1 MGKDV
6 FPSSD
11 RLSLILDHAPVA
23 VYVSALDT
31 WEILYANRLAAEL
44 LGCRPGGKATCYGLM
59 GFERPCPF
67 CRVGEMS
74 DTEPHVREHVRGG
87 RVYQLSGKVID
98 WAGIPAHLEYIH
110 DITEKKRAEE
120 ASTALT
126 RELRSLLDNMPGGLC
141 VYRFDGEK
149 LSPVFH
155 NPAFYNLLGYSDEH
169 IARTQRETNYL
180 NVHPEDVEALKACI
194 AAAIASEGVA
204 RHTHRVFH
212 DGKKEYIWVQL
223 ELAARRQADGTSLLY
238 GVYTDITERHQLER
252 RLAEAHEKTQNI
264 INAIPG
270 GVAIYKVSDD
280 AFETVYFS
288 DGVPELSG
296 YTVREYRE
304 LIKGDAAGMIH
315 PEDTA
320 MVVGKLRHALVHNE
334 TADFEFRKNHKDGHA
349 VWVHIQA
356 KKVGEEDGFPLLQC
370 VFHNVSALRK
380 TRQEMEHLVNSIPGG
395 IAVYN
400 VTDTLT
406 PFFCSEG
413 VAALSGYTKEEYQAL
428 RGNDAFRAVY
438 EEDRERV
445 RAAVLSAVRNGEPVE
460 ISYRILHKDGR
471 LVWLHLNGRRMGAL
485 TDTSTFYAVFTGMS
499 AESKLYQSLANEAAD
514 GIYVIGREDY
524 SLLYVNER
532 VNLFTDEKALVSG
545 RKCYTALHGRRK
557 PCEFCNID
565 RRNDG
570 RKRQDMVI
578 PGSDRIY
585 ATATRETDWNGIPAY
600 VRYVTDITEK
610 VRTRKE
616 KERLERYYQTLIR
629 HLPGGITVLR
639 CAADGA
645 IVPEFI
651 SDGFAAMTGMTLEQ
665 AYALYGSDAG
675 AGVHPED
682 GDYVLA
688 RIRGLVETGQDSCET
703 VYRLRKGEQGYIWVK
718 NISALI
724 PDEDGNV
731 RIYAVFSDVT
741 EDMNERAK
749 LRSRYNDMLIQHH
762 KGFVHGEIITGHCN
776 ITRNFIIEITDQT
789 NSRLLETFGTAR
801 EPFFTGLAGLVV
813 DENERRAFLE
823 SFLAP
828 PLLAAFARGDLKHE
842 LECFVKLPAETQGR
856 YVRIVV
862 KLVVSPDSGDL
873 IGVLSVLDVT
883 EQKISEQILN
893 RLAHASYDFLADVDL
908 RRDSYK
914 VLSFNHR
921 ASALPPS
928 EGGYAAQAAY
938 LLQSLVVPKDKEIC
952 ARMLDRDYMCRR
964 LEKEGSYSFHYSL
977 TDENGEIL
985 TKNMVVFSIDKKL
998 GRVCLSR
1005 TDITESVRE
1014 QKALLNMLAYTFD
1027 LAGFLNLATGSFVIH
1042 TRETVLRNLAPHTT
1056 EDFDLA
1062 LEKFIRHA
1070 DTEEGQDEV
1079 RGQLSVE
1086 TMLAR
1091 LAEQPEGY
1099 EFTFPCRSEAGLR
1112 HKQIS
1117 VLWGGENHQTICLV
1131 RADVTDVLRADQQ
1144 TREQLKNALALARE
1158 ASQAKTDFLSSMSHD
1173 IRTPMNAI
1181 VGMTELALARRDNP
1195 VQIDESL
1202 AVIRTASEHLLR
1214 LINDILDMSRIESGH
1229 IVLVK
1234 ELFSQREE
1242 VEKIVTRSQALAGK
1256 KGQTFSH
1263 SFQVRHDKCIGDVLR
1278 IHQILE
1284 NLISN
1289 AVKFTPEGGRVSFAV
1304 TELPQK
1310 NEQIGWYR
1318 FVVAD
1323 TGIGISPEDIP
1334 HIFEVFFRVESAR
1347 VGHTE
1352 GTGLGLSIIKN
1363 IVDYKG
1369 GTIKVESEPGQG
1381 TRFTVDLPLHLADA
1395 PDAPAPPEVAE
1406 SVEEDVDISGLRV
1419 LLVEDNEVNQLVAQ
1433 RILESEGVAVSIA
1446 DNGKAGWEA
1455 FESSAPDAFDA
1466 VFMDIQMPV
1475 MDGYEATRAIRQ
1487 SGHARAADIPV
1498 IAMTAN
1504 AFAGDVRRCLNAGMN
1519 AHIAKPIEP
1528 GKLFELLWRHTRGR
1542 AS

>member
-1 MGKDV
+1 MGKDA

-23 VYVSALDT
+23 VYVCALDT

-44 LGCRPGGKATCYGLM
+44 LGCRPGVKTTCYGLM

-74 DTEPHVREHVRGG
+74 DTEPHVREHAHRG

-126 RELRSLLDNMPGGLC
+126 REFRSLLDNMPGGLC

-155 NPAFYNLLGYSDEH
+155 NPAFYSLLGYSDEH

-180 NVHPEDVEALKACI
+180 NVHPEDVEALKASI
-194 AAAIASEGVA
+194 EAAIASEGVA
-204 RHTHRVFH
+204 RHAYRVFN

-223 ELAARRQADGTSLLY
+223 ELAARRQADGTFLLY
-238 GVYTDITERHQLER
+238 GVYTDITERHQLES
-252 RLAEAHEKTQNI
+252 RLAEAHEKTQDI

-270 GVAIYKVSDD
+270 GVAIYKVSDI
-280 AFETVYFS
+280 FETVYFS

-296 YTVREYRE
+296 HTVREYHE
-304 LIKGDAAGMIH
+304 LAKGDAAEMTY

-320 MVVGKLRHALVHNE
+320 MVVGKLRHALAHNE
-334 TADFEFRKNHKDGHA
+334 VADFEFRKKHKGGHV

-370 VFHNVSALRK
+370 VFHNISALKK
-380 TRQEMEHLVNSIPGG
+380 TQQEMEHLINSIPGG
-395 IAVYN
+395 IAVYT
-400 VTDTLT
+400 VTDSIT
-406 PFFCSEG
+406 PVFCSEG

-428 RGNDAFRAVY
+428 RGNDAFQVVY

-445 RAAVLSAVRNGEPVE
+445 RAAVLRAVRSGEPVE
-460 ISYRILHKDGR
+460 ISYRTLHKDGR
-471 LVWLHLNGRRMGAL
+471 LVWLHLNGRRMDAL
-485 TDTSTFYAVFTGMS
+485 TGPTTFYAVFTGMS
-499 AESKLYQSLANEAAD
+499 AETKLYQSLANEAAD

-532 VNLFTDEKALVSG
+532 VNLFMGGEALVSG
-545 RKCYTALHGRRK
+545 RKCYAVLHGRRK
-557 PCEFCNID
+557 PCEFCNLD

-610 VRTRKE
+610 VRTREE

-682 GDYVLA
+682 VDYILT
-688 RIRGLVETGQDSCET
+688 RIRRQVETGLDSCET

-724 PDEDGNV
+724 PDEDGNA

-741 EDMNERAK
+741 EDMNERAE
-749 LRSRYNDMLIQHH
+749 LRSRYNDMLIEHH

-813 DENERRAFLE
+813 DENEHRAFLE
-823 SFLAP
+823 TFLAP
-828 PLLAAFARGDLKHE
+828 PLQAAFERGDLKHE
-842 LECFVKLPAETQGR
+842 LECFVKLPTEEQGR

-893 RLAHASYDFLADVDL
+893 RLSHASYDFLADVDL
-908 RRDSYK
+908 RRDRYK
-914 VLSFNHR
+914 VLSFNHQ

-928 EGGYAAQAAY
+928 EGGYTAQAAY
-938 LLQSLVVPKDKEIC
+938 LFQSLVVPKDKEIC
-952 ARMLDRDYMCRR
+952 ARMLDLDYMRRR
-964 LEKEGSYSFHYSL
+964 LEEEGSYSFHYSL

-1027 LAGFLNLATGSFVIH
+1027 LAGFLNLATGGFVIH
-1042 TRETVLRNLAPHTT
+1042 TRETVLRNLAPYTT

-1070 DTEEGQDEV
+1070 DTEEGQDEI

-1086 TMLAR
+1086 AMLAR

-1099 EFTFPCRSEAGLR
+1099 EFSFPCRSETGLR

-1144 TREQLKNALALARE
+1144 TREQLKNALTLARE

-1202 AVIRTASEHLLR
+1202 SVIRTASEHLLR

-1242 VEKIVTRSQALAGK
+1242 VEKIVTRARK

-1289 AVKFTPEGGRVSFAV
+1289 AVKFTPEGGRVSLAV
-1304 TELPQK
+1304 TELPRK

-1334 HIFEVFFRVESAR
+1334 HIFEVFFRVENLR

-1369 GTIKVESEPGQG
+1369 GTIKVESEPGRG

-1395 PDAPAPPEVAE
+1395 PDAPAPLEVAE
-1406 SVEEDVDISGLRV
+1406 SAEENVDISGLHV

-1433 RILESEGVAVSIA
+1433 RILESEGVTVSIA
-1446 DNGKAGWEA
+1446 DNGKTGWEA
-1455 FESSAPDAFDA
+1455 FESSAPEAFDA

-1475 MDGYEATRAIRQ
+1475 MDGYEATRAIRR

-1504 AFAGDVRRCLNAGMN
+1504 AFTGDVRRCLNAGMN

-1528 GKLFELLWRHTRGR
+1528 RKLFELLWKHTRGR

>member
-1 MGKDV
+1 MGKDA

-44 LGCRPGGKATCYGLM
+44 LGCRPGCGATCYGLM

-320 MVVGKLRHALVHNE
+320 MVVGKLRHALARNE
-334 TADFEFRKNHKDGHA
+334 IADFEFRKKHKDGHA

-356 KKVGEEDGFPLLQC
+356 KKVGEEGGFPLLQC
-370 VFHNVSALRK
+370 VLHNISALKK
-380 TRQEMEHLVNSIPGG
+380 TQQEMEHLINSIPGG

-400 VTDTLT
+400 VTDAIT
-406 PFFCSEG
+406 PVFCSEG

-428 RGNDAFRAVY
+428 RGNDAFQAVY

-445 RAAVLSAVRNGEPVE
+445 RAAVLSAVRSGDPVE
-460 ISYRILHKDGR
+460 ISYRTLHKDGR

-485 TDTSTFYAVFTGMS
+485 TGPTTFYAVFTGMS
-499 AESKLYQSLANEAAD
+499 AETKLYQSLANEAAD

-532 VNLFTDEKALVSG
+532 VNLFMDGEALVSG
-545 RKCYTALHGRRK
+545 RKCHAVLHGRRK
-557 PCEFCNID
+557 PCEFCNLD

-682 GDYVLA
+682 ADYVLA
-688 RIRGLVETGQDSCET
+688 RIRGLVETGLDSCET

-724 PDEDGNV
+724 PDEDGNA

-741 EDMNERAK
+741 EDMNERAE
-749 LRSRYNDMLIQHH
+749 LRSRYNDMLIEHH

-789 NSRLLETFGTAR
+789 NSRLLETFGTVR

-823 SFLAP
+823 TFLAP
-828 PLLAAFARGDLKHE
+828 PLQAAFER
-842 LECFVKLPAETQGR
+842 
-856 YVRIVV
+856 
-862 KLVVSPDSGDL
+862 GDL

-893 RLAHASYDFLADVDL
+893 RLSHASYDFLADVDL
-908 RRDSYK
+908 RRDRYK
-914 VLSFNHR
+914 VLSFNHQ

-928 EGGYAAQAAY
+928 EGGYTAQAAY
-938 LLQSLVVPKDKEIC
+938 LFQSLVVPKDKEIC
-952 ARMLDRDYMCRR
+952 ARMLDLDYMRRR
-964 LEKEGSYSFHYSL
+964 LEEEGSYSFHYSL

-1027 LAGFLNLATGSFVIH
+1027 LAGFLNLATGGFVIH
-1042 TRETVLRNLAPHTT
+1042 TRETVLRNLAPYTT

-1062 LEKFIRHA
+1062 LEKFVRHA
-1070 DTEEGQDEV
+1070 DTEEGQDEI
-1079 RGQLSVE
+1079 RGQLSMEV
-1086 TMLAR
+1086 MLAR

-1099 EFTFPCRSEAGLR
+1099 EFSFPCRSETGLR

-1144 TREQLKNALALARE
+1144 TREQLKNALTLARE

-1202 AVIRTASEHLLR
+1202 SVIRTASEHLLR

-1242 VEKIVTRSQALAGK
+1242 VEKIVTRALALAGK

-1352 GTGLGLSIIKN
+1352 GSGLGLSIIKN

-1395 PDAPAPPEVAE
+1395 PDAQAPPEVAE

-1475 MDGYEATRAIRQ
+1475 MDGYEATRAIRR

>member
-1 MGKDV
+1 MGKDA

-11 RLSLILDHAPVA
+11 KLSLILDHAPVA

-74 DTEPHVREHVRGG
+74 DTEPHVREYVRGG

-149 LSPVFH
+149 LFPVFH
-155 NPAFYNLLGYSDEH
+155 NPAFYSLLGYSDEH
-169 IARTQRETNYL
+169 IARTQRETSYL
-180 NVHPEDVEALKACI
+180 NVHPEDVEALKASI
-194 AAAIASEGVA
+194 AAAIADEGVA
-204 RHTHRVFH
+204 RHTYRVFH

-223 ELAARRQADGTSLLY
+223 ELAARRQADGTFLLY

-270 GVAIYKVSDD
+270 G
-280 AFETVYFS
+280 
-288 DGVPELSG
+288 
-296 YTVREYRE
+296 
-304 LIKGDAAGMIH
+304 
-315 PEDTA
+315 
-320 MVVGKLRHALVHNE
+320 
-334 TADFEFRKNHKDGHA
+334 
-349 VWVHIQA
+349 
-356 KKVGEEDGFPLLQC
+356 
-370 VFHNVSALRK
+370 
-380 TRQEMEHLVNSIPGG
+380 

-400 VTDTLT
+400 VTDTIT
-406 PFFCSEG
+406 PVFCSEG
-413 VAALSGYTKEEYQAL
+413 VAALSGYTKEEYLAL
-428 RGNDAFRAVY
+428 RGNDAFQVVY

-445 RAAVLSAVRNGEPVE
+445 RAAVLSAVRSGEPVE

-485 TDTSTFYAVFTGMS
+485 TGPTTFYAVFTGMS
-499 AESKLYQSLANEAAD
+499 AETKLYQSLANEAAD

-532 VNLFTDEKALVSG
+532 VNLFMDGEALVSG
-545 RKCYTALHGRRK
+545 RKCHAVLHGRQK
-557 PCEFCNID
+557 PCEFCNLD

-600 VRYVTDITEK
+600 ARYVTDITEK
-610 VRTRKE
+610 VRIRKE

-629 HLPGGITVLR
+629 HLPGGITVLG
-639 CAADGA
+639 CAADGT

-682 GDYVLA
+682 VDYVLA
-688 RIRGLVETGQDSCET
+688 RIRGQVETGLDSCET
-703 VYRLRKGEQGYIWVK
+703 VYRLRKGEQDYIWVK

-724 PDEDGNV
+724 PDEDGNA

-741 EDMNERAK
+741 EDMNERAE
-749 LRSRYNDMLIQHH
+749 LRSRYNDMLIEHH
-762 KGFVHGEIITGHCN
+762 KGFAHGEIITGHCN

-801 EPFFTGLAGLVV
+801 EPFFTGLAGLVA

-823 SFLAP
+823 TFLAP

-842 LECFVKLPAETQGR
+842 LECFVKLPTETQGR
-856 YVRIVV
+856 YVRVVV

-977 TDENGEIL
+977 TDENGKIL

-1395 PDAPAPPEVAE
+1395 PDAPDAQAPSEVAE

-1475 MDGYEATRAIRQ
+1475 MDGYEATRAIRR

>member
-44 LGCRPGGKATCYGLM
+44 LGCRPGCGATCYGLM

-270 GVAIYKVSDD
+270 GVTIYKVSDD

-320 MVVGKLRHALVHNE
+320 MVVGKLRHALARNE

-428 RGNDAFRAVY
+428 RGNDTFRAVY

-445 RAAVLSAVRNGEPVE
+445 RAAVLSAVRSGEPVE

-545 RKCYTALHGRRK
+545 RKCYAALHGRRK

-682 GDYVLA
+682 ADYVLA
-688 RIRGLVETGQDSCET
+688 RIRGLVETGLDSCET

-718 NISALI
+718 NISALM
-724 PDEDGNV
+724 PDEDGNA

-741 EDMNERAK
+741 EDMNERAE
-749 LRSRYNDMLIQHH
+749 LRNRYNDMLIEHH

-893 RLAHASYDFLADVDL
+893 RLSHASYDFLADVDL
-908 RRDSYK
+908 RRDRYK

-928 EGGYAAQAAY
+928 EGGYTAQAAY
-938 LLQSLVVPKDKEIC
+938 LFQSLVVPKDKEIC
-952 ARMLDRDYMCRR
+952 ARMLDLDYMRRR
-964 LEKEGSYSFHYSL
+964 LEEEGSYSFHYSL

-1027 LAGFLNLATGSFVIH
+1027 LAGFLNLATGGFVIH
-1042 TRETVLRNLAPHTT
+1042 TRETVLRNLAPYTT

-1062 LEKFIRHA
+1062 LEKFVRHA
-1070 DTEEGQDEV
+1070 DTEEGQDEI
-1079 RGQLSVE
+1079 RGQLSMEV
-1086 TMLAR
+1086 MLAR

-1099 EFTFPCRSEAGLR
+1099 EFSFPCRSETGLR

-1242 VEKIVTRSQALAGK
+1242 VEKIVTRALALAGK

-1352 GTGLGLSIIKN
+1352 GSGLGLSIIKN

-1395 PDAPAPPEVAE
+1395 PDAQAPPEVAE
-1406 SVEEDVDISGLRV
+1406 SAEENVDISGLRV

-1475 MDGYEATRAIRQ
+1475 MDGYEATRAIRR

-1528 GKLFELLWRHTRGR
+1528 GKLFELLWKHTRGR

>member
-23 VYVSALDT
+23 VYVCALDT

-44 LGCRPGGKATCYGLM
+44 LGCRPGVKTTCYGLM

-74 DTEPHVREHVRGG
+74 DTEPHVREHAHRG

-110 DITEKKRAEE
+110 DITEKKRAED

-155 NPAFYNLLGYSDEH
+155 NPAFYSLLGYSDEH
-169 IARTQRETNYL
+169 IARTQRETDYL
-180 NVHPEDVEALKACI
+180 NVHPEDVEALKASI
-194 AAAIASEGVA
+194 EAAIADEGVA
-204 RHTHRVFH
+204 RHTYRVFN
-212 DGKKEYIWVQL
+212 DRKKEYIWVQL
-223 ELAARRQADGTSLLY
+223 ELAARRQADGMFLLY
-238 GVYTDITERHQLER
+238 GVYTDITERHQLES
-252 RLAEAHEKTQNI
+252 RLAEAHEKTQDI

-270 GVAIYKVSDD
+270 GVAIYKVSDI
-280 AFETVYFS
+280 FETVYFS

-296 YTVREYRE
+296 HTVREYHE
-304 LIKGDAAGMIH
+304 LAKGDAAEMTY

-320 MVVGKLRHALVHNE
+320 MVVGKLRHALAHNE
-334 TADFEFRKNHKDGHA
+334 VADFEFRKKHKGGHV

-370 VFHNVSALRK
+370 VFHNISALKK
-380 TRQEMEHLVNSIPGG
+380 TQQEMEHLVNSIPGG
-395 IAVYN
+395 IAVYT
-400 VTDTLT
+400 VTDSIT
-406 PFFCSEG
+406 PVFCSEG

-428 RGNDAFRAVY
+428 RGNDAFQVVY

-445 RAAVLSAVRNGEPVE
+445 RAAVLRAVRSGEPVE
-460 ISYRILHKDGR
+460 ISYRTLHKDGR
-471 LVWLHLNGRRMGAL
+471 LVWLHLNGRRMDAL
-485 TDTSTFYAVFTGMS
+485 TGPTTFYAVFTGMS
-499 AESKLYQSLANEAAD
+499 AETKLYQSLANEAAD

-532 VNLFTDEKALVSG
+532 VNLFMGGEALVSG
-545 RKCYTALHGRRK
+545 RKCYAVLHGRRK
-557 PCEFCNID
+557 PCEFCNLD

-610 VRTRKE
+610 VRTREE

-682 GDYVLA
+682 VDYILT
-688 RIRGLVETGQDSCET
+688 RIRRQVETGLDSCET

-724 PDEDGNV
+724 PDEDGNA

-741 EDMNERAK
+741 EDMNERAE
-749 LRSRYNDMLIQHH
+749 LRNRYNDMLIEHH

-813 DENERRAFLE
+813 DENEHRAFLE
-823 SFLAP
+823 TFLAP
-828 PLLAAFARGDLKHE
+828 PLQAAFERGDLKHE
-842 LECFVKLPAETQGR
+842 LECFVKLPTEEQGR

-893 RLAHASYDFLADVDL
+893 RLSHASYDFLADVDL
-908 RRDSYK
+908 RRDRYK
-914 VLSFNHR
+914 VLSFNHQ

-928 EGGYAAQAAY
+928 EGGYTAQAAY
-938 LLQSLVVPKDKEIC
+938 LFQSLVVPKDKEIC
-952 ARMLDRDYMCRR
+952 ARMLDLDYMRRR
-964 LEKEGSYSFHYSL
+964 LEEEGSYSFHYSL

-1027 LAGFLNLATGSFVIH
+1027 LAGFPQPRHRRFRHSHPGN
-1042 TRETVLRNLAPHTT
+1042 RAP
-1056 EDFDLA
+1056 
-1062 LEKFIRHA
+1062 
-1070 DTEEGQDEV
+1070 
-1079 RGQLSVE
+1079 
-1086 TMLAR
+1086 
-1091 LAEQPEGY
+1091 QPCPVY
-1099 EFTFPCRSEAGLR
+1099 
-1112 HKQIS
+1112 H
-1117 VLWGGENHQTICLV
+1117 GG
-1131 RADVTDVLRADQQ
+1131 
-1144 TREQLKNALALARE
+1144 
-1158 ASQAKTDFLSSMSHD
+1158 F
-1173 IRTPMNAI
+1173 
-1181 VGMTELALARRDNP
+1181 
-1195 VQIDESL
+1195 
-1202 AVIRTASEHLLR
+1202 
-1214 LINDILDMSRIESGH
+1214 
-1229 IVLVK
+1229 
-1234 ELFSQREE
+1234 
-1242 VEKIVTRSQALAGK
+1242 
-1256 KGQTFSH
+1256 
-1263 SFQVRHDKCIGDVLR
+1263 
-1278 IHQILE
+1278 
-1284 NLISN
+1284 
-1289 AVKFTPEGGRVSFAV
+1289 
-1304 TELPQK
+1304 
-1310 NEQIGWYR
+1310 
-1318 FVVAD
+1318 
-1323 TGIGISPEDIP
+1323 
-1334 HIFEVFFRVESAR
+1334 
-1347 VGHTE
+1347 
-1352 GTGLGLSIIKN
+1352 
-1363 IVDYKG
+1363 
-1369 GTIKVESEPGQG
+1369 
-1381 TRFTVDLPLHLADA
+1381 
-1395 PDAPAPPEVAE
+1395 
-1406 SVEEDVDISGLRV
+1406 
-1419 LLVEDNEVNQLVAQ
+1419 
-1433 RILESEGVAVSIA
+1433 
-1446 DNGKAGWEA
+1446 
-1455 FESSAPDAFDA
+1455 
-1466 VFMDIQMPV
+1466 
-1475 MDGYEATRAIRQ
+1475 
-1487 SGHARAADIPV
+1487 
-1498 IAMTAN
+1498 
-1504 AFAGDVRRCLNAGMN
+1504 
-1519 AHIAKPIEP
+1519 
-1528 GKLFELLWRHTRGR
+1528 
-1542 AS
+1542 

>member
-1 MGKDV
+1 MGKDA

-44 LGCRPGGKATCYGLM
+44 LGCRPGCGATCYGLM

-169 IARTQRETNYL
+169 IARTQRETDYL
-180 NVHPEDVEALKACI
+180 NVHPEDVEALKAGI

-204 RHTHRVFH
+204 RHTYRVFN

-223 ELAARRQADGTSLLY
+223 ELAARRQADGTFLLY
-238 GVYTDITERHQLER
+238 GVYTDITERHQLES
-252 RLAEAHEKTQNI
+252 RLAEAHEKTQDI

-270 GVAIYKVSDD
+270 GVAIYKVSDI
-280 AFETVYFS
+280 FETVYFS

-296 YTVREYRE
+296 YTVREYHE
-304 LIKGDAAGMIH
+304 LIKGDAAEMTY

-320 MVVGKLRHALVHNE
+320 MVVGKLRHALARNE
-334 TADFEFRKNHKDGHA
+334 IADFEFRKKHKDGHA

-356 KKVGEEDGFPLLQC
+356 KKVGEEGGFPLLQC
-370 VFHNVSALRK
+370 VLHNISALKK
-380 TRQEMEHLVNSIPGG
+380 TQQEMEHLINSIPGG

-400 VTDTLT
+400 VTDAIT
-406 PFFCSEG
+406 PVFCSEG

-428 RGNDAFRAVY
+428 RGNDAFQAVY

-445 RAAVLSAVRNGEPVE
+445 RAAVLSAVRSGDPVE
-460 ISYRILHKDGR
+460 ISYRTLHKDGR

-485 TDTSTFYAVFTGMS
+485 TGPTTFYAVFTGMS
-499 AESKLYQSLANEAAD
+499 AETKLYQSLANEAAD

-532 VNLFTDEKALVSG
+532 ANLFMDGEALVSG
-545 RKCYTALHGRRK
+545 RKCHAVLHGRRK
-557 PCEFCNID
+557 PCEFCNLD

-682 GDYVLA
+682 ADYVLA
-688 RIRGLVETGQDSCET
+688 RIRGLVETGLDSCET
-703 VYRLRKGEQGYIWVK
+703 VYRLRKGEQSYIWVK

-724 PDEDGNV
+724 PDEDGNA

-741 EDMNERAK
+741 EDMNERAE
-749 LRSRYNDMLIQHH
+749 LRSRYNDMLIEHH

-789 NSRLLETFGTAR
+789 NSRLLETFGTVR

-823 SFLAP
+823 TFLAP
-828 PLLAAFARGDLKHE
+828 PLQAAFERGDLKHE
-842 LECFVKLPAETQGR
+842 LECFVKLPTEEQGR

-893 RLAHASYDFLADVDL
+893 RLSHASYDFLADVDL
-908 RRDSYK
+908 RRDRYK
-914 VLSFNHR
+914 VLSFNHQ

-928 EGGYAAQAAY
+928 EGGYTAQAAY
-938 LLQSLVVPKDKEIC
+938 LFQSLVVPKDKEIC
-952 ARMLDRDYMCRR
+952 ARMLDLDYMRRR
-964 LEKEGSYSFHYSL
+964 LEEEGSYSFHYSL

-1027 LAGFLNLATGSFVIH
+1027 LAGFLNLATGGFVIH
-1042 TRETVLRNLAPHTT
+1042 TRETVLRNLAPYTT

-1062 LEKFIRHA
+1062 LEKFVRHA
-1070 DTEEGQDEV
+1070 DTEEGQDEI
-1079 RGQLSVE
+1079 RGQLSMEV
-1086 TMLAR
+1086 MLAR

-1099 EFTFPCRSEAGLR
+1099 EFSFPCRSETGLR

-1144 TREQLKNALALARE
+1144 TREQLKNALTLARE

-1202 AVIRTASEHLLR
+1202 SVIRTASEHLLR

-1242 VEKIVTRSQALAGK
+1242 VEKIVTRALALAGK
-1256 KGQTFSH
+1256 KGLAFSH

-1289 AVKFTPEGGRVSFAV
+1289 AVKFTPEGGRVSLAV

-1323 TGIGISPEDIP
+1323 TGIGIGPEDIP
-1334 HIFEVFFRVESAR
+1334 HIFEVFFRVENLR

-1381 TRFTVDLPLHLADA
+1381 TRFTVHLADA
-1395 PDAPAPPEVAE
+1395 PDAQAPPEVAE
-1406 SVEEDVDISGLRV
+1406 SAEENVDISGLRV

-1475 MDGYEATRAIRQ
+1475 MDGYEATRAIRR

-1528 GKLFELLWRHTRGR
+1528 GKLFELLWKHTRGR